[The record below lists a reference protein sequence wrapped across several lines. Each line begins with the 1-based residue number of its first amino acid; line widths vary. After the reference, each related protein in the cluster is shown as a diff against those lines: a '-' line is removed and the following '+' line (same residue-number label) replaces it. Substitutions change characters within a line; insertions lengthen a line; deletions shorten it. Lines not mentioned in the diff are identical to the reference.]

1 MLRQNRDLAKSNN
14 VRALRI
20 RELESECSLM
30 LSENLELR
38 SRILELETQVENNEA
53 SRIADHALAIK
64 ARLEAQLA
72 EWASLLSGLGSEPPI
87 KRQSPRIRNSMKQ
100 RMSFC
105 PDRPSPSQRRLRDIA
120 RDIEELGSISENR
133 SSSRQSLNPE
143 QIRALRFEADSAAL
157 ESPSKQ
163 RIIEQQPMA
172 VDSSPQPDLTT
183 SEISSPPRRRIEPPV
198 SFSSP
203 KATKVTSIPVPSPEK
218 KKMEPVGHQ
227 PKAMTQSSMPS
238 LEHVPTKAGTK
249 RKFSQDDNDHV
260 PPRHSVN
267 ENAPPRIVTDKV
279 SIRERALGKTLR
291 ELTGI
296 RKVAREGS
304 EDVPAR
310 PSATENDKVFIRE
323 KALGKASR
331 EPTGIRKVAR
341 DKQAS
346 AGNGRKALTAKSTN
360 DNISSPKK
368 NAKLAVMNEASA
380 CQEDLVKT
388 KPPKERIKSK
398 LKDDMDPGVQ
408 AISDLEARSSTTA
421 AMSNE
426 PVIPVSEPVLMS
438 SSSPE
443 PTSRED
449 EPRGDTPPPAD
460 ISPDGE
466 VSRPSRRN
474 RTTVSYAEPNLRVK
488 MRRPTKELFDAVTG
502 EGKYA
507 RRVSQCDQS
516 SSEEPKMKRESCA
529 GDLVTRLPA
538 AADPAETNSPG
549 PSRIPAIS
557 LETKSTVQD
566 VSSAAVN
573 RRPKRHS
580 RPVDYAADMSTD
592 ADDDDD
598 GGDVDVYEFTSSSPH
613 VDKDDS
619 AEKATG
625 GRRQGA
631 ATRRRSAAVDSD
643 KGTTAKDRTSSRR
656 RSMMV

>member
-38 SRILELETQVENNEA
+38 SRILELEAQVENNEA
-53 SRIADHALAIK
+53 RRIADHSLAIK
-64 ARLEAQLA
+64 AKLEAQLA
-72 EWASLLSGLGSEPPI
+72 EWGSLLSGLGEEPPI
-87 KRQSPRIRNSMKQ
+87 KRHSPRIRNNMKQ

-133 SSSRQSLNPE
+133 SLSRQSLNPE

-163 RIIEQQPMA
+163 RIIEQQPIA
-172 VDSSPQPDLTT
+172 VDYPSQPASTT
-183 SEISSPPRRRIEPPV
+183 SELSSPPRKRIEPPV
-198 SFSSP
+198 SFPSP
-203 KATKVTSIPVPSPEK
+203 KTTKTTSIPVPSPEK
-218 KKMEPVGHQ
+218 KKIEPVGHYS
-227 PKAMTQSSMPS
+227 KALTHSSMPAP
-238 LEHVPTKAGTK
+238 EPVPTKAGAK
-249 RKFSQDDNDHV
+249 RKFAQDENDDV
-260 PPRHSVN
+260 PPRQSAD

-291 ELTGI
+291 ELTEM
-296 RKVAREGS
+296 RKVARDGN
-304 EDVPAR
+304 EDVPPR
-310 PSATENDKVFIRE
+310 QSANENDKVSLGE
-323 KALGKASR
+323 KALGKKFR
-331 EPTGIRKVAR
+331 EPSDIRKVAR

-368 NAKLAVMNEASA
+368 NAKLAVMNEVSA
-380 CQEDLVKT
+380 ANADLAKT
-388 KPPKERIKSK
+388 KPPKERMKSK
-398 LKDDMDPGVQ
+398 SKDDVVPSIHT
-408 AISDLEARSSTTA
+408 ISVLGARSSTTA

-426 PVIPVSEPVLMS
+426 PAMPVSEPALTS
-438 SSSPE
+438 PSSPE
-443 PTSRED
+443 PMSRED

-466 VSRPSRRN
+466 ASRPSRRN

-516 SSEEPKMKRESCA
+516 SSEEPKMKRESYA
-529 GDLVTRLPA
+529 GDLVTQLPA
-538 AADPAETNSPG
+538 AVNTVEMSPPG
-549 PSRIPAIS
+549 PSLIPAIS
-557 LETKSTVQD
+557 FETKNSVQD
-566 VSSAAVN
+566 ASSTAVN

-580 RPVDYAADMSTD
+580 RPVDYTADMSTD
-592 ADDDDD
+592 ADDDDS
-598 GGDVDVYEFTSSSPH
+598 GDVDVYEFTSSSPH

-625 GRRQGA
+625 GRHQGA

-643 KGTTAKDRTSSRR
+643 KGTTAKERTSSRR